1 MMLTPVSD
9 QLCGQSVS
17 LFVII
22 FRVVRVVMMGPM
34 KQAYVEMESI
44 QASSAILRRF
54 RPNQAFIRNKMVIFE
69 FSCKK
74 EMPQKISSNV
84 VCQVLHSPLCSG
96 NALNWHSAVEVEL
109 ENRQIMGQWTRQ
121 YMEMSSYRY

>member
-1 MMLTPVSD
+1 MLTPVSD

-22 FRVVRVVMMGPM
+22 FSVVRVVMMKTM

-69 FSCKK
+69 FSCK
-74 EMPQKISSNV
+74 EMTQKIEYSNM
-84 VCQVLHSPLCSG
+84 VCQVLHSLLCSG
-96 NALNWHSAVEVEL
+96 NALKWHSAVEVEL
-109 ENRQIMGQWTRQ
+109 ENRQIMGQWTSQ
-121 YMEMSSYRY
+121 HMEMSSYRY